1 MTYTGLTSLDT
12 CSTPPPSQAKK
23 PDQTEID
30 PSETKKS
37 NEIKDLYSVV
47 EVTSEEHIVVV
58 NGSES
63 SLYSSVVNHIDLL
76 ISLMAPID
84 LFYKVY

>member
-12 CSTPPPSQAKK
+12 CSTPPPSQTKNL
-23 PDQTEID
+23 DQTEID

-47 EVTSEEHIVVV
+47 ELRSEEHIVVV
-58 NGSES
+58 NDS
-63 SLYSSVVNHIDLL
+63 SDSLLHSVVNHSNLLASFMAFID
-76 ISLMAPID
+76 SD
-84 LFYKVY
+84 Y

>member
-12 CSTPPPSQAKK
+12 CSLTMTSQTKNL
-23 PDQTEID
+23 DQTEID

-47 EVTSEEHIVVV
+47 ELRSEEHIVVV
-58 NGSES
+58 NDS
-63 SLYSSVVNHIDLL
+63 SD
-76 ISLMAPID
+76 
-84 LFYKVY
+84 

>member
-12 CSTPPPSQAKK
+12 CSTPPPSQTKNL
-23 PDQTEID
+23 DQTEID

-47 EVTSEEHIVVV
+47 ELRSEEHIVVV
-58 NGSES
+58 NDS
-63 SLYSSVVNHIDLL
+63 SDPLLYSVVNHNDLL
-76 ISLMAPID
+76 ASFMAFID
-84 LFYKVY
+84 SDY

>member
-12 CSTPPPSQAKK
+12 CSTPPPSQTKNL
-23 PDQTEID
+23 DQTEID

-47 EVTSEEHIVVV
+47 ELRSEEHIVVV
-58 NGSES
+58 NDSSEPL
-63 SLYSSVVNHIDLL
+63 LYSVVNHNDLL
-76 ISLMAPID
+76 ASFMAFID
-84 LFYKVY
+84 SDY

>member
-12 CSTPPPSQAKK
+12 CSTPPPSQTKNLN
-23 PDQTEID
+23 QTEID

-47 EVTSEEHIVVV
+47 ELRSEEHIVVV
-58 NGSES
+58 NDSSEPL
-63 SLYSSVVNHIDLL
+63 LYSVVNHNDLL
-76 ISLMAPID
+76 ASFMAFID
-84 LFYKVY
+84 SDY

>member
-12 CSTPPPSQAKK
+12 CSTPPPSQTKNL
-23 PDQTEID
+23 DQTEIN

-47 EVTSEEHIVVV
+47 ELRSEEHIVVV
-58 NGSES
+58 NDS
-63 SLYSSVVNHIDLL
+63 SDWLLYSVVNHNDLL
-76 ISLMAPID
+76 ASFMAFID
-84 LFYKVY
+84 SDY